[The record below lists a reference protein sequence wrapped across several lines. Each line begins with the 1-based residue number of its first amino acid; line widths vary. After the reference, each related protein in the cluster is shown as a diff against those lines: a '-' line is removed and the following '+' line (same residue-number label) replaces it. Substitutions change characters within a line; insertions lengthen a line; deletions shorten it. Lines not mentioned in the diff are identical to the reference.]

1 MDKSLTERN
10 GVNIIDRLLMSTCKV
25 KPIISTEDKG
35 ITWDGEIQVFK
46 SESFEKTNLID
57 VIPVQVK
64 SHVVSKNKTRY
75 SINRDDLN
83 NFKIKRR
90 ILYFVVEFQKGSNYK
105 EYRVL
110 YKHML
115 ILDIEKALNSFG
127 NESSKVFDFDE
138 FPQNSKQIML
148 IISKMITDN
157 KKNNVVKGVTSIDD
171 FLVKR
176 YPNSKF
182 NLSFD
187 LIFPNNLNISHLDIC
202 REFKKQKPYF
212 YFHNDEI
219 GMDFMIEK
227 ASNAF
232 LTIKKSQPI
241 FIKVDNEVL
250 FNSIEVISND
260 IRSFQCIGQCI
271 RLFPDG
277 ESLKIEFKLDGDI
290 DDRIKALK
298 FMCGLLNKKEIYFGD
313 SKLECNYEETSLD
326 LNNLKNTLVF
336 YEKIKKVLNYFH
348 IKSKY
353 DLSDYDDNRMKI
365 LLDIYD
371 CIFENKQVEL
381 LFPNNGAA
389 ILKIFG
395 LNLLCT
401 INSENKRSFISNYFD
416 DRNRINI
423 KDLDGNTLVENES
436 TYFSLYD
443 INNNPFFIVDNIDL
457 DEMYKQL
464 FTKELNN
471 HKKGLANSI
480 F

>member
-1 MDKSLTERN
+1 
-10 GVNIIDRLLMSTCKV
+10 
-25 KPIISTEDKG
+25 
-35 ITWDGEIQVFK
+35 
-46 SESFEKTNLID
+46 
-57 VIPVQVK
+57 
-64 SHVVSKNKTRY
+64 
-75 SINRDDLN
+75 
-83 NFKIKRR
+83 
-90 ILYFVVEFQKGSNYK
+90 
-105 EYRVL
+105 
-110 YKHML
+110 
-115 ILDIEKALNSFG
+115 
-127 NESSKVFDFDE
+127 
-138 FPQNSKQIML
+138 
-148 IISKMITDN
+148 
-157 KKNNVVKGVTSIDD
+157 
-171 FLVKR
+171 
-176 YPNSKF
+176 
-182 NLSFD
+182 
-187 LIFPNNLNISHLDIC
+187 
-202 REFKKQKPYF
+202 
-212 YFHNDEI
+212 
-219 GMDFMIEK
+219 MDFMIEK

-480 F
+480 LLNLISYYDKIKNKDVLNYIIKFSKKLNDISNDQISKINYLQCIIRKRELNNRELKELNDIINASDDSLIICGCYLIKKDIKGFENELHKLSTEKINVLKKFPIYNIYLSLRELNSV